1 MDIKKLAHTSLSIFI
16 RRPLPNCARRLP
28 RRQEARAY
36 GQVRSTRRAD
46 ENRIPAT
53 PEDQTAR
60 PGGQLGAFMGRL
72 LTLGHFHGI
81 TALLAKVGQ
90 QPLQPL
96 GGEIVAPGMGNH
108 RLAARMM
115 NHINRLFYC
124 TPLRRHVTGF
134 PAGKVFFED
143 FRHVFRMAGLHQKT
157 GKMAAGDGATV
168 RQSQR
173 PFPGRRGSAPSPGAR
188 QSSDR
193 AAGAAL
199 SAPPAGRSSLGAQYQ
214 YSDPQYESRDSPK
227 GWKSRRRSP
236 GSRVIRRGRSPPGPP
251 GSPPRCHGR

>member
-1 MDIKKLAHTSLSIFI
+1 MAVRQLTDAADPLHRPLVFNFAAQRVAGVGRINDHPALTHNLHRLVNQPRLRVIRMDIKNLAHTSLSIFI

-53 PEDQTAR
+53 PERTNCTAG
-60 PGGQLGAFMGRL
+60 GGQLGAFMGRL

-134 PAGKVFFED
+134 PAGKVFF
-143 FRHVFRMAGLHQKT
+143 
-157 GKMAAGDGATV
+157 
-168 RQSQR
+168 
-173 PFPGRRGSAPSPGAR
+173 
-188 QSSDR
+188 
-193 AAGAAL
+193 
-199 SAPPAGRSSLGAQYQ
+199 
-214 YSDPQYESRDSPK
+214 
-227 GWKSRRRSP
+227 
-236 GSRVIRRGRSPPGPP
+236 
-251 GSPPRCHGR
+251 

>member
-60 PGGQLGAFMGRL
+60 RGGQLGAFMGRL

-96 GGEIVAPGMGNH
+96 GGKIVAPGMGNH

-115 NHINRLFYC
+115 NHINRLFYF

-134 PAGKVFFED
+134 PAGKVF
-143 FRHVFRMAGLHQKT
+143 LKT
-157 GKMAAGDGATV
+157 SAMFFAWPASTRKRAKWPRVTAPPSAS
-168 RQSQR
+168 RSAPSR
-173 PFPGRRGSAPSPGAR
+173 RRGSAPS
-188 QSSDR
+188 R
-193 AAGAAL
+193 ALGNHLTAL
-199 SAPPAGRSSLGAQYQ
+199 LAPRFLLLQQGGHRWVRNINIQTHNMNL
-214 YSDPQYESRDSPK
+214 
-227 GWKSRRRSP
+227 
-236 GSRVIRRGRSPPGPP
+236 VILPEGGNLDAVHRGQG
-251 GSPPRCHGR
+251 

>member
-1 MDIKKLAHTSLSIFI
+1 MAVRQLTNAADPLHRALVFNFAAQRVAGVGRINDYPALTHNLHRTVNQPCLRVIRMDIKTGSYFPLNFI

-60 PGGQLGAFMGRL
+60 RGGQLGAFMGRL

-134 PAGKVFFED
+134 PAGKVF
-143 FRHVFRMAGLHQKT
+143 LKT
-157 GKMAAGDGATV
+157 
-168 RQSQR
+168 
-173 PFPGRRGSAPSPGAR
+173 SAMFSH
-188 QSSDR
+188 
-193 AAGAAL
+193 
-199 SAPPAGRSSLGAQYQ
+199 GRSQPENGQN
-214 YSDPQYESRDSPK
+214 
-227 GWKSRRRSP
+227 G
-236 GSRVIRRGRSPPGPP
+236 RG
-251 GSPPRCHGR
+251 

>member
-1 MDIKKLAHTSLSIFI
+1 MKIGSL
-16 RRPLPNCARRLP
+16 
-28 RRQEARAY
+28 RRQKTKLH
-36 GQVRSTRRAD
+36 GQ
-46 ENRIPAT
+46 
-53 PEDQTAR
+53 
-60 PGGQLGAFMGRL
+60 GGQLGAFMGRL

-173 PFPGRRGSAPSPGAR
+173 AF
-188 QSSDR
+188 
-193 AAGAAL
+193 
-199 SAPPAGRSSLGAQYQ
+199 
-214 YSDPQYESRDSPK
+214 
-227 GWKSRRRSP
+227 SRRSA
-236 GSRVIRRGRSPPGPP
+236 II
-251 GSPPRCHGR
+251 

>member
-1 MDIKKLAHTSLSIFI
+1 
-16 RRPLPNCARRLP
+16 
-28 RRQEARAY
+28 
-36 GQVRSTRRAD
+36 
-46 ENRIPAT
+46 
-53 PEDQTAR
+53 
-60 PGGQLGAFMGRL
+60 MGRL

-134 PAGKVFFED
+134 PAGKVF
-143 FRHVFRMAGLHQKT
+143 LKT
-157 GKMAAGDGATV
+157 SAMFFAWPASTRKRAKWPRVTAPPSAS
-168 RQSQR
+168 R
-173 PFPGRRGSAPSPGAR
+173 SAPSRGAGDPRLLRGAR

-236 GSRVIRRGRSPPGPP
+236 RVKGNPARAISSRAAGIAATLSWSVIAGGADAHLMGAMDQFLRSQPPVRGGGMAVQIVNHCVLAVAQKDSCWT
-251 GSPPRCHGR
+251 ST